1 MSDEEKVVE
10 EQQAEKSTV
19 TEEIKVQ
26 AEDLFQAI
34 NNLIREGSV
43 RRITIMRNDRI
54 LLDIPL
60 ALGVAAS
67 MVLAIQLPV
76 LSALAGL
83 GVLLSGA
90 TLRIER
96 DAPPD
101 EG

>member
-10 EQQAEKSTV
+10 GQQAEKSTV

-34 NNLIREGSV
+34 NNVIREGSV
-43 RRITIMRNDRI
+43 RRITVMRNDRI

-60 ALGVAAS
+60 AVGVAAS
-67 MVLAIQLPV
+67 MILAFYLPV
-76 LSALAGL
+76 ISALAGL

>member
-10 EQQAEKSTV
+10 EQQATESTV

-34 NNLIREGSV
+34 NDLIREGSV
-43 RRITIMRNDRI
+43 RRITIVRNDRT

-60 ALGVAAS
+60 AVGVGAS
-67 MVLAIQLPV
+67 MILAFQLPV

-96 DAPPD
+96 DAPD

>member
-19 TEEIKVQ
+19 SEEIKVQ

-34 NNLIREGSV
+34 NDLIHEGSV
-43 RRITIMRNDRI
+43 RRITIVRNDRT

-60 ALGVAAS
+60 AVGVGAS
-67 MVLAIQLPV
+67 MILAFQLPV
-76 LSALAGL
+76 ISALAGL

>member
-26 AEDLFQAI
+26 AEDLFQAV
-34 NNLIREGSV
+34 NDLIHEGSV
-43 RRITIMRNDRI
+43 RRITVMRNDRI

-60 ALGVAAS
+60 AVGVAAS
-67 MVLAIQLPV
+67 MVLAFQLPV

>member
-10 EQQAEKSTV
+10 EEPAAEGTA

-34 NNLIREGSV
+34 NDLIREGSV
-43 RRITIMRNDRI
+43 RRITIMRNDRT

-60 ALGVAAS
+60 AVGVGAS
-67 MVLAIQLPV
+67 MILAFQLPV

>member
-26 AEDLFQAI
+26 AEDLFQAV
-34 NNLIREGSV
+34 NDLIHEGSV

-60 ALGVAAS
+60 AVGVAAS
-67 MVLAIQLPV
+67 MVLAFQLPV

>member
-34 NNLIREGSV
+34 NDLIREGSV

-60 ALGVAAS
+60 AVGVAAS

-90 TLRIER
+90 SLRIER